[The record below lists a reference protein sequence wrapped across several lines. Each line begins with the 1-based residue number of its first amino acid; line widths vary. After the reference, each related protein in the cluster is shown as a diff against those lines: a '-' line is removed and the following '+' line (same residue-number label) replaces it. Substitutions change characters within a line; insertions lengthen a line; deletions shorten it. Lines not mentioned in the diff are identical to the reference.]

1 MQQAL
6 SSAPGVPGQTIRAGA
21 GLIRVLTGFIALSGI
36 ATTAPANAQSLS
48 QRVAN
53 VADGRVQFTFPSRE
67 GACGDGR
74 TFMRVT
80 TGSGDNIYG
89 NWTNDAVMPA
99 CARGPVRVLLE
110 RAARNVVSLRV
121 FVGPVVVA
129 DGATD
134 LGAIRPQEAAD
145 YLLSIAASAEGN
157 VSQAAIMPAAIAD
170 STNIQAPLLAIARD
184 QSRARET
191 RRSAISWLTRDG
203 RVASSLA
210 EPLLA
215 IATNDADNQ
224 SVRQSALR
232 ALARLESGV
241 GVPALIR
248 LASDREG
255 GWTARE
261 ALTAVSQSGDPRSR
275 DFLRTIVQR
284 AELPD
289 EMMATTIR
297 HLGGPYAT
305 ASDVRAIRDGWPR
318 FAGPKSQDAAISAIT
333 EFGGADNAKWL
344 LALARDPGVT
354 ENTRRRAVTSSV
366 RAGARVADL
375 ISLYNATVDYQLK
388 DAIIA
393 ALVQNDTREATDKLL
408 AIARSDESITARK
421 KAIAALGRSADP
433 RVKRELEA
441 LSEKR

>member
-1 MQQAL
+1 MRHTNTRIPRTAMVRAL
-6 SSAPGVPGQTIRAGA
+6 ATMTTV
-21 GLIRVLTGFIALSGI
+21 TGIVASI
-36 ATTAPANAQSLS
+36 PAQAQSLS
-48 QRVAN
+48 QRIAN
-53 VADGRVQFTFPSRE
+53 VSDGRVQFHFPSRE
-67 GACGDGR
+67 GSCGDGR
-74 TFMRVT
+74 TYMRVT
-80 TGSGDNIYG
+80 TGNGGDIYG
-89 NWTNDAVMPA
+89 NWSSDATMPA

-121 FVGPVVVA
+121 FVGPVSVTEGV
-129 DGATD
+129 TD
-134 LGAIRPQEAAD
+134 LGAVRPQEAAD
-145 YLLSIAASAEGN
+145 YLLAVAASAEGS

-170 STNIQAPLLAIARD
+170 SANVQAPLLAIARD

-203 RVASSLA
+203 RVASALS

-215 IATNDADNQ
+215 IATDDADNQ

-275 DFLRTIVQR
+275 DFLRQTVQR

-297 HLGGPYAT
+297 HLGGQYAT
-305 ASDVRAIRDGWPR
+305 AADVRVIRDGWSR
-318 FAGPKSQDAAISAIT
+318 FTGSKSQEAAISAIT
-333 EFGGADNAKWL
+333 EFGGADNAKFL
-344 LALARDPGVT
+344 LGLARDPGVT
-354 ENTRRRAVTSSV
+354 EGARRRAVTSAV

-375 ISLYNATVDYQLK
+375 IALYNSTVDYQLK
-388 DAIIA
+388 DAVIA
-393 ALVQNDTREATDKLL
+393 ALIQSDTREGTDKLL
-408 AIARSDESITARK
+408 AIARGDESITARK

-433 RVKRELEA
+433 RVKKELEA
-441 LSEKR
+441 MTEKR

>member
-1 MQQAL
+1 MKPFIKHTLPVAPFAPVLL
-6 SSAPGVPGQTIRAGA
+6 SAFVLLTPAQTD
-21 GLIRVLTGFIALSGI
+21 
-36 ATTAPANAQSLS
+36 AQSLS

-53 VADGRVQFTFPSRE
+53 VADGRVQFHFPSRD
-67 GACGDGR
+67 GSCGDGR
-74 TFMRVT
+74 TYMRVT
-80 TGSGDNIYG
+80 TGSGGDIYG
-89 NWTNDAVMPA
+89 NWNSDAMTPA

-121 FVGPVVVA
+121 FVGPVVA
-129 DGATD
+129 TEGATD
-134 LGAIRPQEAAD
+134 LGAVRPQEAAD
-145 YLLSIAASAEGN
+145 YLLSVAATAEGN

-170 STNIQAPLLAIARD
+170 SANIQAPLMAIARD

-215 IATNDADNQ
+215 IATDETDNQ

-232 ALARLESGV
+232 ALARLESGF

-255 GWTARE
+255 GWTSRE
-261 ALTAVSQSGDPRSR
+261 ALTALAQSGDPRSR
-275 DFLRTIVQR
+275 DFLRQIVQR

-289 EMMATTIR
+289 EAMATTIR
-297 HLGGPYAT
+297 NLGSQYAT
-305 ASDVRAIRDGWPR
+305 AADVRVIRDGWPK
-318 FAGPKSQDAAISAIT
+318 FTGPKSQEAAISAIT
-333 EFGGADNAKWL
+333 EFGGADNAKFL
-344 LALARDPGVT
+344 LALARDPGVL
-354 ENTRRRAVTSSV
+354 ESTRRRAVTSAV

-375 ISLYNATVDYQLK
+375 ITLYNATIDYQLK

-393 ALVQNDTREATDKLL
+393 ALIQNDTRESTDKLI

-433 RVKRELEA
+433 RVRKELE
-441 LSEKR
+441 SMTEKR

>member
-1 MQQAL
+1 MRYSLPCARSVRTL
-6 SSAPGVPGQTIRAGA
+6 TVVAVVTGVA
-21 GLIRVLTGFIALSGI
+21 
-36 ATTAPANAQSLS
+36 ATTPAGAQSLS
-48 QRVAN
+48 QRVAS
-53 VADGRVQFTFPSRE
+53 VSDGRVQFHFASRD
-67 GACGDGR
+67 GSCGDGR
-74 TFMRVT
+74 TYMRVT
-80 TGSGDNIYG
+80 SGNGENFYG
-89 NWTNDAVMPA
+89 NWSNDAMMPA

-110 RAARNVVSLRV
+110 RAARNVISLRV
-121 FVGPVVVA
+121 FVGPVTVS

-134 LGAIRPQEAAD
+134 LGAVRAQEAAD
-145 YLLSIAASAEGN
+145 FLLSLAATAEGN

-170 STNIQAPLLAIARD
+170 STNVQAPLLAIARD

-191 RRSAISWLTRDG
+191 RRSALSWLTRDG

-215 IATNDADNQ
+215 IATDDTDNQ

-297 HLGGPYAT
+297 NLGSQYAT
-305 ASDVRAIRDGWPR
+305 AADVRAIRDGWPR

-333 EFGGADNAKWL
+333 EFGGADNARWL

-433 RVKRELEA
+433 RVRKELEA
-441 LSEKR
+441 MTEKR